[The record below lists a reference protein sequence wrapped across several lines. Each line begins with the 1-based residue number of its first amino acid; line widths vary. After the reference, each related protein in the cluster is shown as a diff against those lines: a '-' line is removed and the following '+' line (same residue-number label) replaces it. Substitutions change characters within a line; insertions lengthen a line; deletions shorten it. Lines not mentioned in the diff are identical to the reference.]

1 MSVCAASSRDQ
12 SAPVRGSSPRPL
24 KMEPK
29 KVDPSFLNDISQV
42 VLYGEF
48 LAPDNPKVKYVV
60 SLTETDL
67 AVQKVLAPSPVAG
80 RSKLTFNLK
89 DCVGARSYREDDN
102 EDSRAYF
109 SVYFYPLKK
118 RWMSTGV
125 SRQRVEQ
132 CFQVASVQDQR
143 ANLEEAGKWART
155 IRERVGLLQ
164 PSRDGELL
172 GAGQRYLMLLF
183 IAFI

>member
-1 MSVCAASSRDQ
+1 
-12 SAPVRGSSPRPL
+12 
-24 KMEPK
+24 MEPK
-29 KVDPSFLNDISQV
+29 KVDPSLINDSSQV

-48 LAPDNPKVKYVV
+48 FAADNPKVKFVV

-67 AVQKVLAPSPVAG
+67 AVQKLLAPSPVLG
-80 RSKLTFNLK
+80 RSRQTFNLK

-102 EDSRAYF
+102 EDSGAYF

-132 CFQVASVQDQR
+132 CFQIASVQDPR
-143 ANLEEAGKWART
+143 ANLEEADKWARA
-155 IRERVGLLQ
+155 IQQRMGLLQ
-164 PSRDGELL
+164 PSRDGV
-172 GAGQRYLMLLF
+172 
-183 IAFI
+183 